1 VDKTLEEFTEGKHA
15 EQHAAT
21 QATG

>member
-1 VDKTLEEFTEGKHA
+1 VDKMLEEFTEGKHA